1 MNIRMTS
8 VKFVLLLSIT
18 VSSCSKAAV
27 KQAVSISSPSPS
39 VGIQATLSP
48 TLPPSPTP
56 SSTITPIPSAT
67 PTATKTPLPIPTPLL
82 FGEVPLTPL
91 PKICPTSQLTRLAQI
106 KVPTYFGGKILFSPT
121 RPEMFFTGSG
131 LIIRRLDLSTNNL
144 LPELIG
150 LTEMT
155 PLNLALSPDDLL
167 LSTTD
172 VAWIRVWD
180 LDTGELI
187 QTLRG
192 SPLSPSAIYFNQA
205 GSHLMATYRE
215 GKLVMWDRTT
225 WEEVSSVAIPSH
237 LWRVM
242 YIPSREALVL
252 DHNEGI
258 LPIVDLNG
266 QALGTIELP
275 TRQYDFVSVSPDGS
289 QIMVHVNQG
298 LRIFDIETGD
308 EVRFLPLG
316 ELRLPTV
323 TPDWRLL
330 AMFDTKKRL
339 HLINLES
346 GETLLTQ
353 QMDFFKARW
362 LAVSPDGGLIG
373 LFVIGPDQ
381 RTPYVELW
389 GLVEEVGT
397 EP

>member
-8 VKFVLLLSIT
+8 VKFGLLLPIII
-18 VSSCSKAAV
+18 SSCSKAAV
-27 KQAVSISSPSPS
+27 EQAVSISSPSPS
-39 VGIQATLSP
+39 VGIQAIISP
-48 TLPPSPTP
+48 TLPPSASP

-67 PTATKTPLPIPTPLL
+67 PTVTKTPLPTPTPLL

-91 PKICPTSQLTRLAQI
+91 PIVNPTSQLTRLAQI

-121 RPEMFFTGSG
+121 RPEIIFTGSG
-131 LIIRRLDLSTNNL
+131 LIIERLDLLTNSL
-144 LPELIG
+144 LPGLTG

-155 PLNLALSPDDLL
+155 PLYLTLSPDDRLL
-167 LSTTD
+167 ATTD
-172 VAWIRVWD
+172 IAWIRVWD

-192 SPLSPSAIYFNQA
+192 SPLGPSAIYFNQA
-205 GSHLMATYRE
+205 GSRLMATYGE
-215 GKLVMWDRTT
+215 GKLVLWDRST

-242 YIPSREALVL
+242 YIPGREALVL
-252 DHNEGI
+252 DHREGF
-258 LPIVDLNG
+258 LSIVDLEG
-266 QALGTIELP
+266 QALSTIDLR
-275 TRQYDFVSVSPDGS
+275 TRQYDFVSASPDGS
-289 QIMVHVNQG
+289 QIMVHINQG
-298 LRIFDIETGD
+298 LKIFDITTGD
-308 EVRFLPLG
+308 EIQFLPLG
-316 ELRLPTV
+316 ELRLPAV

-339 HLINLES
+339 HLIDLES

-353 QMDFFKARW
+353 QMDFYTARW

>member
-1 MNIRMTS
+1 MNIRMTGANL
-8 VKFVLLLSIT
+8 VLLLPIIIT
-18 VSSCSKAAV
+18 SCSHATV
-27 KQAVSISSPSPS
+27 EQASPISSPSPL
-39 VGIQATLSP
+39 VGVHATRSP
-48 TLPPSPTP
+48 TLPASPTP

-67 PTATKTPLPIPTPLL
+67 PTSTKTPLPTPTPLV
-82 FGEVPLTPL
+82 FAGTPLTPL
-91 PKICPTSQLTRLAQI
+91 PKARPTFQITRLAQI
-106 KVPTYFGGKILFSPT
+106 KVPSAFGVRILFSPS
-121 RPEMFFTGSG
+121 RSELFFTGSG
-131 LIIRRLDLSTNNL
+131 LIVRRLDLLTNRL
-144 LPELIG
+144 LPDITG
-150 LTEMT
+150 STQFP
-155 PLNLALSPDDLL
+155 PLDLVLSPDNLL
-167 LSTTD
+167 LATTD
-172 VAWIRVWD
+172 VELIRVWD

-192 SPLSPSAIYFNQA
+192 SPLSPSEIYFNQA
-205 GSHLMATYRE
+205 GSLLMATYHD

-242 YIPSREALVL
+242 YIPGREALVL
-252 DHNEGI
+252 DHKEGI
-258 LPIVDLNG
+258 LPIVDLEG

-289 QIMVHVNQG
+289 QFMVHVNQG

-308 EVRFLPLG
+308 EVQFLPLG
-316 ELRLPTV
+316 ELRLPTA

-330 AMFDTKKRL
+330 VTFDAKKRL
-339 HLINLES
+339 HLIDLES

-353 QMDFFKARW
+353 QMDFYTARW

-373 LFVIGPDQ
+373 MFVIGPDQ

-389 GLVEEVGT
+389 GLVEEAGT